1 MIVVDLMVETRIAA
15 NNHHRWSKWKP
26 IIRLPVAVVRIVKN
40 ILKSKVSLET
50 AGGENEP
57 LFSPPPIKEC
67 SIAGNFPGQSIPN
80 SNLVSWNI
88 NAAKKM

>member
-1 MIVVDLMVETRIAA
+1 
-15 NNHHRWSKWKP
+15 
-26 IIRLPVAVVRIVKN
+26 LPVAVVRIVKN
-40 ILKSKVSLET
+40 ILNSKVSLET

-67 SIAGNFPGQSIPN
+67 SIGGNFPRQSIPN